1 MYSTCLFCHG
11 SLGGNQALETFPVG
25 RQLAFDGERGRL
37 WVICPRCHRWN
48 LSPLEVRWEAIE
60 ECERAYRDAR
70 LKVSTEQ
77 VGMARLR
84 DGTELVRVGRPP
96 RPEIAAW
103 RWGDRMGVR
112 RRRALVRSAVGGTV
126 AVGTAAAAVAAG
138 VATLGAAAPVLA
150 LAVTHGG
157 MAFMA
162 VREYGTSLKVPG
174 AGGRA
179 RSVFRGNLKR
189 ASLRPGEAGDGW
201 QLHLPYAGGTDF
213 LEGPEARRALGVL
226 LPKVNPWGARLKRVL
241 GASGMLEETGGAERL
256 LRVMAEESRRREGD
270 FADRHAAWRRGDDT
284 FRVMGWSEMRERG
297 WDKEPINRGA
307 LPRLE
312 PEERL
317 ALEMAVH
324 EESERRAMEGELK
337 MLEAAWREAEEIAAI
352 ADRLVISKETEETLE
367 RMRREVGRHES
378 RRDRSRD
385 SP

>member
-1 MYSTCLFCHG
+1 LYSTCLFCHRH
-11 SLGGNQALETFPVG
+11 LGANEAIETFPVG
-25 RQLAFDGERGRL
+25 GQLAFDSERGRL

-77 VGMARLR
+77 IGMARLR
-84 DGTELVRVGRPP
+84 DGTELVRVGRPA

-103 RWGDRMGVR
+103 RWGDRMGLR

-126 AVGTAAAAVAAG
+126 AVGSAAAAVAAG
-138 VATLGAAAPVLA
+138 VAMLGAAAPALA
-150 LAVTHGG
+150 IAVTHGG

-162 VREYGTSLKVPG
+162 VREYGTATRVPG
-174 AGGRA
+174 AGGRT
-179 RSVFRGNLKR
+179 RRVFRGNLKLV
-189 ASLRPGEAGDGW
+189 SLRPGEVGGGW
-201 QLHLPYAGGTDF
+201 QLHLPYAGGTDL

-270 FADRHAAWRRGDDT
+270 FAERHAAWRRGDHLSVYTVRWSRLREDL
-284 FRVMGWSEMRERG
+284 FESGWM
-297 WDKEPINRGA
+297 KEPINRGA
-307 LPRLE
+307 LSRLK
-312 PEERL
+312 PDERL

-337 MLEAAWREAEEIAAI
+337 MLEAAWREAEEIAGI
-352 ADRLVISKETEETLE
+352 ADRLVVSADTEARLE
-367 RMRREVGRHES
+367 EIRREIGRG
-378 RRDRSRD
+378 D
-385 SP
+385 SS